1 MTTEYD
7 SKESALEDGIF
18 YIGYKNMDSPKK
30 ILEGLKSETKEL
42 GWPHSKTVELY
53 KLKRPDGMEVGIGV
67 GKFRNGYDLWLV
79 DLETGVSMRM

>member
-53 KLKRPDGMEVGIGV
+53 KCIHRINAVVLILASDIV
-67 GKFRNGYDLWLV
+67 F
-79 DLETGVSMRM
+79 